1 MDLNSCIWV
10 PGSGSQTL
18 GPGLRVPDSGSR
30 TPGPESQVPD
40 SRIHLSVLYKQ
51 NQTTSRYL
59 PDSTYSCLEFCS
71 YIYVYFWIQVIA
83 DLDSCIWVP
92 GSGSRTPCPKS
103 RVPDSRIHLSML
115 GRNQGLKNYTN
126 LFRLWTFF
134 GSDLID
140 VNSFGM
146 SCTFLVCLRWWIFE
160 LWSFGKIILSWRHR

>member
-71 YIYVYFWIQVIA
+71 IQVIA

-92 GSGSRTPCPKS
+92 GSGSRKPGPGLRTPGPGL

-134 GSDLID
+134 GSDLI
-140 VNSFGM
+140 
-146 SCTFLVCLRWWIFE
+146 
-160 LWSFGKIILSWRHR
+160 